1 MGRRVSRDPDST
13 LRRILDTRLAR
24 GAMPTVDREELQ
36 RLAQLVEVNRERL
49 ETIDRQIRNL
59 ESIRLE
65 QSHAMEALEGI
76 SEDGAKGIMLP
87 LGAGVQL
94 IADIPAAAGAVVDMG
109 SRVQAEKTR
118 DEATSI
124 LKKRNDELIAI
135 METVKREYDELE
147 GHVVSLANQFNEAV
161 EGTQTDPPPTLTEEG
176 EANAPKPRSRKRRK
190 RGTELT
196 LDD

>member
-1 MGRRVSRDPDST
+1 MSRDPDST

-94 IADIPAAAGAVVDMG
+94 IADIPADAGAVVDMG

>member
-1 MGRRVSRDPDST
+1 MSRDPDSA

-24 GAMPTVDREELQ
+24 VAMPMLDREELQ

-65 QSHAMEALEGI
+65 QSHAMEALEEI
-76 SEDGAKGIMLP
+76 SKDGAKGIMLP

-94 IADIPAAAGAVVDMG
+94 IADIPADAGAVVDMG

-118 DEATSI
+118 VEATSI

-147 GHVVSLANQFNEAV
+147 AHVVSLANQFNEAV
-161 EGTQTDPPPTLTEEG
+161 EGAQTDPPPTLTEEG

>member
-1 MGRRVSRDPDST
+1 
-13 LRRILDTRLAR
+13 
-24 GAMPTVDREELQ
+24 MPTVDREELQ

-94 IADIPAAAGAVVDMG
+94 IADIPADAGAVVDMG

>member
-1 MGRRVSRDPDST
+1 VSRDPDST

-124 LKKRNDELIAI
+124 LKKRNDELMAI

>member
-1 MGRRVSRDPDST
+1 LGRRVSRDPDST

-94 IADIPAAAGAVVDMG
+94 IADIPADAGAVVDMG